1 MITMKKWMPSEKEFK
16 NSNISRVME
25 ELSINSYADFY
36 RWSVDT
42 KKLFWEKTIDHLGIA
57 FDQKYSSIVDTS
69 QGIENAKWLYGAKL
83 NIVDSCFQNKD
94 ESIALIM
101 DDGYGEVRKI
111 SQKEL
116 LHSVNSVANGFNE
129 MGLIQG
135 DTVAIFM
142 SMNFEAVVLYLGA
155 IKAGLKVA
163 TIADSFSKDEIA
175 VRLKITEP
183 KLICTQDGFKRGER
197 THFLYDKC
205 KGLAQCV
212 VVNCLDNK
220 IKLEH
225 QDLWFSDFLSSD
237 KEYISVKVTP
247 DFVSTILFSSG
258 TTGEPKAIPWDQTTP
273 IKSASDGFYHHNI
286 QKGDVVCWPTNLGW
300 MMGPWLVFAT
310 LINKGTVALYS
321 GSPLEK
327 GFGKFVE
334 KAEVSMLG
342 LVPSIVNAWKLTGA
356 MEEFDWNAIECFSS
370 TGEVSN
376 PEEMEYLMDL
386 AGGKPIIEYCGGTEI
401 GGGYIASTFL
411 QENIPSQFSTQTLG
425 GEFVLLDEHGKES
438 EEGEVFIIPPILGLS
453 TQLLNRNHHE
463 VYYKNVP
470 KYKGKILR
478 RHGDALC
485 KLKNGYFKANG
496 RVDDAMNLGGIKV
509 SSVQIESVLN
519 SLSFIKECAAI
530 AVSPKNGGPSALVV
544 YFVAQN
550 TIERKEALKKVQNCI
565 KTKLNPLFKVIDL
578 VKIDNLPRTASKK
591 VKRKELRNT
600 YQNL

>member
-1 MITMKKWMPSEKEFK
+1 MKKWIPSEKELK
-16 NSNISRVME
+16 NSNISKVMK
-25 ELSINSYADFY
+25 ELSVDSYPEFY
-36 RWSVDT
+36 RWSIDH
-42 KKLFWEKTIDHLGIA
+42 KNLFWEKTLDHLGIV
-57 FDQKYSSIVDTS
+57 FDQKYTSIVDTS
-69 QGIENAKWLYGAKL
+69 QGVENAKWLYGAKL
-83 NIVDSCFQNKD
+83 NIVDSCFQNRD

-101 DDGYGEVRKI
+101 DDGFGQVKKI

-116 LHSVNSVANGFNE
+116 LHTVNSVANGLNE
-129 MGLIQG
+129 MGLTQG

-142 SMNFEAVVLYLGA
+142 SMNFEAVVFYLGA
-155 IKAGLKVA
+155 MKAGLKVA
-163 TIADSFSKDEIA
+163 TIADSFSEDEIA

-205 KGLAQCV
+205 KGMAQCV
-212 VVNCLDNK
+212 VVNCLENK
-220 IKLEH
+220 MKLE
-225 QDLWFSDFLSSD
+225 DKDRWFADFLSSN
-237 KEYISVKVTP
+237 KEYISVKVSP

-258 TTGEPKAIPWDQTTP
+258 TTGEPKAIPWDHTTP

-300 MMGPWLVFAT
+300 MMGPWLVFAA

-386 AGGKPIIEYCGGTEI
+386 AGGKPVIEYCGGTEI
-401 GGGYIASTFL
+401 GGGYIASTIL

-425 GEFVLLDEHGKES
+425 GEFVLLDEDGKES

-463 VYYKNVP
+463 VYFKSVP

-478 RHGDALC
+478 KHGDALC
-485 KLKNGYFKANG
+485 RLSNGYYKANG

-519 SLSFIKECAAI
+519 TLSFIKECAAI

-550 TIERKEALKKVQNCI
+550 TIDRKEALKKVQNCI

-591 VKRKELRNT
+591 VKRKELRNI

>member
-1 MITMKKWMPSEKEFK
+1 MKKWMPSEKELK
-16 NSNISRVME
+16 NSNISKVMK
-25 ELSINSYADFY
+25 ELSVEFYLEFY
-36 RWSVDT
+36 RWSVDN
-42 KKLFWEKTIDHLGIA
+42 KNLFWEKTMDHLGIV
-57 FDQKYSSIVDTS
+57 FDQKYTSIVDTS
-69 QGIENAKWLYGAKL
+69 QGVENAKWLYGAKL
-83 NIVDSCFQNKD
+83 NIVDSCFQNTD

-101 DDGYGEVRKI
+101 DDGFGQVKKI

-116 LHSVNSVANGFNE
+116 LHTVNSVANGFNE
-129 MGLIQG
+129 MGLTQG

-142 SMNFEAVVLYLGA
+142 SMNFEAVVFYLGA
-155 IKAGLKVA
+155 MKAGLKVA
-163 TIADSFSKDEIA
+163 TIADSFSGDEIA

-183 KLICTQDGFKRGER
+183 KLICTQDGFKRGKR
-197 THFLYDKC
+197 AHFLYDKC

-212 VVNCLDNK
+212 VVNCLENK
-220 IKLEH
+220 MKLE
-225 QDLWFSDFLSSD
+225 DKDRWFADFLSYD
-237 KEYISVKVTP
+237 KEYISVKVSP

-258 TTGEPKAIPWDQTTP
+258 TTGEPKAIPWDHTTP

-300 MMGPWLVFAT
+300 MMGPWLVFAA

-356 MEEFDWNAIECFSS
+356 MEEFDWNAIQCFSS

-376 PEEMEYLMDL
+376 PEEMEYLMNL

-401 GGGYIASTFL
+401 GGGYIASTIL

-425 GEFVLLDEHGKES
+425 GEFVLLDEHGQES

-453 TQLLNRNHHE
+453 TQLLNRNHHK
-463 VYYKNVP
+463 VYFKSVP
-470 KYKGKILR
+470 KFKGKILR

-485 KLKNGYFKANG
+485 QLKNRYFKANG

-519 SLSFIKECAAI
+519 TLSFIKECAAI

-544 YFVAQN
+544 YFVSQN
-550 TIERKEALKKVQNCI
+550 TIDRKEALKKVQNCI

-591 VKRKELRNT
+591 VKRKELRNR